1 MSAAAPQPSPAL
13 APPST
18 DLISEVEQFYYRE
31 ARCKDQQDWRA
42 WLAMLTDDIHYWMP
56 ATVQRYR
63 KNERAPSPLHSAYY
77 NNTRRELELRI
88 SRFETDTCW
97 TENPATRTAH
107 MVHNVEVQPA
117 EQPDEY
123 RVYSISVVYRNMNE
137 DEEHT
142 LHCLR
147 EDLLRRVD
155 GELRIARRQLTAQQN
170 IFMNKSLNIFP

>member
-1 MSAAAPQPSPAL
+1 MSASAPQPAPAAAPPA
-13 APPST
+13 P
-18 DLISEVEQFYYRE
+18 DLTREVEQLYYRE
-31 ARCKDQQDWRA
+31 ARSKDRQDWHA
-42 WLAMLTDDIHYWMP
+42 WLALLTDDIHYWMP

-63 KNERAPSPLHSAYY
+63 KDERAPSPLHSAYY
-77 NNTRRELELRI
+77 NDTRRELELRI
-88 SRFETDTCW
+88 RRFETDTCW

-107 MVHNVEVQPA
+107 MVHNVEVEA
-117 EQPDEY
+117 TGKPDEY
-123 RVYSISVVYRNMNE
+123 RAYSISVVYRNMNE

-155 GELRIARRQLTAQQN
+155 GELRIARRLLTAQQN